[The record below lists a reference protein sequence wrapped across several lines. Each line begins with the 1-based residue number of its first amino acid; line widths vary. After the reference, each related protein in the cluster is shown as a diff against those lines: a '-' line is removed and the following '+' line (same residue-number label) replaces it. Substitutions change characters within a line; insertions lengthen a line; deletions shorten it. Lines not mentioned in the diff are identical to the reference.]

1 VTVNRPAPDLRS
13 ELVAAMARAS
23 PIATGYFAV
32 SWVFGLAAAQ
42 AGYPPWL
49 PIAMCVFVYAGA
61 SQFAA
66 LALLGAHATVTEI
79 VVTTFLV
86 NLRHVLMSVSVAPP
100 IAALGSSRR
109 ARWIYG
115 FGLTDECFSMHC
127 GPLQRGEV
135 GRLRPLIV
143 FNCICHASWIAGA
156 VAGVLTARAAGRFVP
171 VDLSY
176 ALTAMMLY
184 VLVSLCTNRQRF
196 AVAGVSVLIALLS
209 ALVAPSVVSLF
220 VAVLA
225 ACGAG
230 SWMRTRDSR

>member
-1 VTVNRPAPDLRS
+1 MP
-13 ELVAAMARAS
+13 ARAS

-32 SWVFGLAAAQ
+32 SWVFGMAAVQ
-42 AGYPPWL
+42 AGYPAWL

-66 LALLGAHATVTEI
+66 LAMLSAHAPVTEI
-79 VVTTFLV
+79 VLTTFLV
-86 NLRHVLMSVSVAPP
+86 NLRHVLMAVSVARP
-100 IAALGSSRR
+100 IAALGSPRW
-109 ARWIYG
+109 ARWVYG

-135 GRLRPLIV
+135 PRLGPLIV
-143 FNCICHASWIAGA
+143 FNGVCHGSWIAGA
-156 VAGVLTARAAGRFVP
+156 VTGVLTARATSQFVP
-171 VDLSY
+171 ADLSY

-184 VLVSLCTNRQRF
+184 VLVCLCTTRQRF
-196 AVAGVSVLIALLS
+196 AVAGISVLVAVLAAL
-209 ALVAPSVVSLF
+209 ALPSVLGLF

-230 SWMRTRDSR
+230 LWMKTRDWP